1 MKTVNFDIN
10 QLKDIKK
17 KPKLLKKINE
27 HPSRLMLKINDAGVA
42 QKGSKKEDAQPESEL
57 DVYKN
62 KSYIRNNLLFGYS
75 ISISIPLNTTL
86 RAGFIIDLKF
96 PLKDEDGDQAVDEY
110 GNEKTNDPSG
120 RYLISRLRHLIG
132 GGKGE
137 TQLTLVRDVF
147 TA

>member
-1 MKTVNFDIN
+1 M
-10 QLKDIKK
+10 
-17 KPKLLKKINE
+17 
-27 HPSRLMLKINDAGVA
+27 
-42 QKGSKKEDAQPESEL
+42 
-57 DVYKN
+57 
-62 KSYIRNNLLFGYS
+62 YS
-75 ISISIPLNTTL
+75 LVL
-86 RAGFIIDLKF
+86 FIIDLKF